1 MPGLTAAYCPFQNP
15 KGFRHIVIR
24 IRQQRDAGPVFRGG
38 LSQLRG
44 RIKGNADKGN
54 IESLKVRVVLQIND
68 LLKARRSTKRHVK
81 VQQHRLFT
89 AVIG

>member
-1 MPGLTAAYCPFQNP
+1 M
-15 KGFRHIVIR
+15 IR

-44 RIKGNADKGN
+44 CIKGNTEEGN
-54 IESLKVRVVLQIND
+54 IESLKIWVILQIDD
-68 LLKARRSTKRHVK
+68 LLKARRSTKRHMK

-89 AVIG
+89 AVFGK

>member
-1 MPGLTAAYCPFQNP
+1 
-15 KGFRHIVIR
+15 VIR
-24 IRQQRDAGPVFRGG
+24 IHQQRDASPVFRGG

-44 RIKGNADKGN
+44 CIKGNTEEGN
-54 IESLKVRVVLQIND
+54 IESLKIWVVLQIND

-89 AVIG
+89 VLEG